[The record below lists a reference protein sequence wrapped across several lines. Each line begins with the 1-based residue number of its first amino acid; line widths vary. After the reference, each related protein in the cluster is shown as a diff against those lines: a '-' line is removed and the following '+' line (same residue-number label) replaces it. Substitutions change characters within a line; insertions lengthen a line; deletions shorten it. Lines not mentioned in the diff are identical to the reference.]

1 MTLHNDPDPLQNYYL
16 LPDIDVV
23 YDGGPAEDD
32 AQPDDDGGHDGR
44 GGVEVDKG
52 EQHDTW

>member
-1 MTLHNDPDPLQNYYL
+1 MTLQNDPDPLQNYYL